1 MVREKTTNRGTMAAS
16 NVAKTFLEF
25 LLDAEMSSREDSSI
39 INNIAIKA
47 PPTPT
52 PMAVE
57 RDMALLEALVVV
69 MVIMLSIWIEQSIS
83 NIKLLSAYFHY

>member
-1 MVREKTTNRGTMAAS
+1 MVPTISRTWKTMVRENTTSRGTIAAS

-39 INNIAIKA
+39 INRIAIKA
-47 PPTPT
+47 PPKPT

-69 MVIMLSIWIEQSIS
+69 MVIMLSI
-83 NIKLLSAYFHY
+83 